1 MTKRIVISI
10 ALIVGLNTAM
20 KAIIIT
26 VKQDG
31 TGNYTTIQAGIN
43 AATWNNGDTILVWPG
58 VYYENIV
65 INEKNI
71 TVASLYLTNPDKWFI
86 YNTIIDGN
94 HIGTSVTMNGGTGTM
109 IIDGFSI
116 RNGTG
121 DGGGGILTNQAMVSI
136 KNCIIE
142 HNYANA
148 GGGIYCNQSTVLFSG
163 TLVKYNHGKNVGGG
177 ISCGY
182 NSQMQFDTINKCN
195 IYLNYS
201 GKGTDIAKSF
211 LAPAQ
216 LIIVD
221 TFTVLYPDYH
231 FIFSWDVYNFPVN
244 DINIQISNGYL
255 TPVNQDLYI
264 NPLSGNDNN
273 SGISPEESLKTI
285 SFAYLLIKSDSL
297 NPHSIYLANGIYSSS
312 TNDEKLPLASRSYIS
327 LVGEN
332 RDSTIIDADSLSS
345 FFTGYG
351 LMKNYKI
358 ENITFQHGIGGVYI
372 EKNDFISIKN
382 VVLKNGGFSNF
393 TGFDLY
399 YIDSLLFKDTRIV
412 NLKGSN
418 VLSISNWAETIKS
431 FIVEDC
437 IIDNNLPDDDPIQ
450 TGWEGGGLGIIG
462 DSDPPFSYYGT
473 ITNLQVTHNLRIP
486 DPFWGPGMGVGL
498 IVNQHC
504 KINLI
509 NSTIGNNVLRG
520 EYGYAAKVLDGAELN
535 MYNSIFY
542 GDSLR
547 ELALGSL
554 QSDDPSELTIS
565 HSDIKGGI
573 WNVTIFD
580 DSELNWLEGNIDNDP
595 LWDTTAAIPYGD
607 FYKLNC

>member
-182 NSQMQFDTINKCN
+182 NYQMQFDTINKCN

-231 FIFSWDVYNFPVN
+231 FIFSWDVYR
-244 DINIQISNGYL
+244 
-255 TPVNQDLYI
+255 
-264 NPLSGNDNN
+264 
-273 SGISPEESLKTI
+273 
-285 SFAYLLIKSDSL
+285 A
-297 NPHSIYLANGIYSSS
+297 
-312 TNDEKLPLASRSYIS
+312 
-327 LVGEN
+327 
-332 RDSTIIDADSLSS
+332 
-345 FFTGYG
+345 
-351 LMKNYKI
+351 
-358 ENITFQHGIGGVYI
+358 IGS
-372 EKNDFISIKN
+372 K
-382 VVLKNGGFSNF
+382 
-393 TGFDLY
+393 
-399 YIDSLLFKDTRIV
+399 
-412 NLKGSN
+412 
-418 VLSISNWAETIKS
+418 
-431 FIVEDC
+431 
-437 IIDNNLPDDDPIQ
+437 
-450 TGWEGGGLGIIG
+450 
-462 DSDPPFSYYGT
+462 
-473 ITNLQVTHNLRIP
+473 
-486 DPFWGPGMGVGL
+486 
-498 IVNQHC
+498 
-504 KINLI
+504 
-509 NSTIGNNVLRG
+509 
-520 EYGYAAKVLDGAELN
+520 
-535 MYNSIFY
+535 
-542 GDSLR
+542 
-547 ELALGSL
+547 
-554 QSDDPSELTIS
+554 
-565 HSDIKGGI
+565 
-573 WNVTIFD
+573 
-580 DSELNWLEGNIDNDP
+580 
-595 LWDTTAAIPYGD
+595 
-607 FYKLNC
+607 